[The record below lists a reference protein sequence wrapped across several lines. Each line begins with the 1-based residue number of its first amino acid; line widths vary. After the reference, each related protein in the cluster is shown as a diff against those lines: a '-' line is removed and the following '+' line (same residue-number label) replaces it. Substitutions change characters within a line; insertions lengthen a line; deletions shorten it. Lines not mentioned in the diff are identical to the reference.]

1 MVGAGASELGGQG
14 GHLPTHILV
23 KTVLNFIFCPPT
35 FDQIPLI
42 FIPCPPTIHKL
53 LTPLL
58 LSATPKLRSA
68 KGVPLILLRLSGNRS
83 GTQYFADL

>member
-1 MVGAGASELGGQG
+1 MALKGV
-14 GHLPTHILV
+14 P
-23 KTVLNFIFCPPT
+23 
-35 FDQIPLI
+35 
-42 FIPCPPTIHKL
+42 
-53 LTPLL
+53 L